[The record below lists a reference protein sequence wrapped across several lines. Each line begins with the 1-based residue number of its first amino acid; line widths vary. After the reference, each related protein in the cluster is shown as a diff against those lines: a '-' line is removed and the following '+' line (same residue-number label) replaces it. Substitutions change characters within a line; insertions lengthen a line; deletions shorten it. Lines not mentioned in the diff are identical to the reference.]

1 MATILSL
8 FTLTAFA
15 MPKTALTL
23 AQANE
28 EKTSASQTTSVQGQ
42 ATLPTKKAA
51 SQKTSQKTGT
61 QLLSPNSYEQYLS
74 LSAPTDVAVSANYT
88 AIADGNTIYV
98 FDRRA
103 NAYFKYTH
111 GEGSVQNK
119 ATKLQFDSSER
130 LYFLD
135 ASTALYS
142 IDPQLVGTQSITPT
156 KTELVCSTFAIHGD
170 QLYYTNTSGNKSQI
184 SHAPLSNLTFSAS
197 TLLVENLA
205 RTPVLAFYQNE
216 LYYTDSGK
224 YLKKIGTSGNKND
237 TFVTAFPS
245 ELISLSILD
254 GALYCITDTGDFYS
268 YNLADLTESK
278 QASDVTPLDERK
290 NDYSALTLHGG
301 YAYLIEDKAV
311 VQYSLQNANFTNFEI
326 NGASA
331 HPQRLQNATDITIG
345 NDKIFISDVGNQRVS
360 VYDMEKESFLAPIP
374 TSLSAQYIA
383 SDDETVLIANSS
395 EVQLFSIA
403 ETTYGKH
410 VEISQ
415 RFDGNLVGVV
425 NLYGTYY
432 FATDKNYFYTLSKN
446 TTTLEWTWTSAHKT
460 SSQYPSHLTADIYG
474 TLYVACG
481 SSVYTYTEETF
492 ATVNTSTNA
501 VLNGLPENTTKIQ
514 MDYHGN
520 LYALNENKAHK
531 FTPPTTQ
538 DGKYTASTVTALN
551 DELVYGSDGAVT
563 SFALSITD
571 NSAYV
576 LYKDNFLAVTDKL
589 QLPTAKNIPTHNLQ
603 EQLFG
608 DTASEFTV
616 VKTSPKAFM
625 VEIDLSAVEN
635 AQTFPYLSH
644 KRANTAISALKI
656 AEVDGYYLVAV
667 YNSSKAKYNT
677 FLVYAN
683 ACEEYA
689 TDGYKIIYEETEQK
703 IGYLS
708 NAASVYKIPY
718 ATALFATVPLVR
730 GDSVTLLGEIVQLD
744 TPYYYV
750 SFTDANGET
759 KTGYIPKAYVAPMNS
774 EAHKQTLVLGGTDT
788 RTDAYGRLI
797 YILFGTATICG
808 LVDYLILRKPKDED
822 ETEETEENT
831 SNE

>member
-8 FTLTAFA
+8 LTLTAFA
-15 MPKTALTL
+15 MPKTALHL
-23 AQANE
+23 ALANE
-28 EKTSASQTTSVQGQ
+28 EKASANQSAAMQWQEN
-42 ATLPTKKAA
+42 LPKRKAVA
-51 SQKTSQKTGT
+51 KQVRGT
-61 QLLSPNSYEQYLS
+61 QLVSPNSYEQYLS

-98 FDRRA
+98 FDRKA

-119 ATKLQFDSSER
+119 VTKLQFDGNER

-142 IDPQLVGTQSITPT
+142 VDPQLIGGQAPTPT

-197 TLLVENLA
+197 TILVENLTL
-205 RTPVLAFYQNE
+205 TPVLAFYQNE
-216 LYYTDSGK
+216 LYYTDSGQ

-237 TFVTAFPS
+237 TFVTAFPTD
-245 ELISLSILD
+245 LISLSILD
-254 GALYCITDTGDFYS
+254 GALYCITGTGDFYS
-268 YNLADLTESK
+268 YNLTDLIESK
-278 QASDVTPLDERK
+278 QAHDVTPVDKHE
-290 NDYSALTLHGG
+290 NGYSALTLHDGF
-301 YAYLIEDKAV
+301 AYLIEDKAV
-311 VQYSLQNANFTNFEI
+311 VQYSLQNASFTDFEI

-331 HPQRLQNATDITIG
+331 RPQRLQNATDVTVG
-345 NDKIFISDVGNQRVS
+345 DDKIFISDAGNQRVS
-360 VYDMEKESFLAPIP
+360 VYDMEKESFLDPIP
-374 TSLSAQYIA
+374 APLSAQYIA
-383 SDDETVLIANSS
+383 SDSQTVLIANSS
-395 EVQLFSIA
+395 EAQLFSVQ
-403 ETTYGKH
+403 ENTYGKQI
-410 VEISQ
+410 EISQ

-460 SSQYPSHLTADIYG
+460 SSQYPSHLTADVYG
-474 TLYVACG
+474 NLYVACG

-501 VLNGLPENTTKIQ
+501 VLNSLPENTTKIQ
-514 MDYHGN
+514 IDYHGN
-520 LYALNENKAHK
+520 LYALNENKVHK

-538 DGKYTASTVTALN
+538 DGKYTASTVTPLN

-563 SFALSITD
+563 SFALSVTD
-571 NSAYV
+571 NHTYV
-576 LYKDNFLAVTDKL
+576 LYKDNFFAVTDKL
-589 QLPTAKNIPTHNLQ
+589 QLPTAKNIPTNNLQ
-603 EQLFG
+603 DQLFG
-608 DTASEFTV
+608 DTVSDFTV
-616 VKTSPKAFM
+616 VKITPKAFM
-625 VEIDLSAVEN
+625 VEIDMNELEN
-635 AQTFPYLSH
+635 ADVFPYLSH

-656 AEVDGYYLVAV
+656 AEIDGYYLLAV

-683 ACEEYA
+683 ACEEYPA
-689 TDGYKIIYEETEQK
+689 DGYKIIYEETEQK

-718 ATALFATVPLVR
+718 ATALFSAIPLVR

-759 KTGYIPKAYVAPMNS
+759 KTGYIPQAYIAPMNS
-774 EAHKQTLVLGGTDT
+774 EAQKQTLVLGGTDT

-822 ETEETEENT
+822 ENEENEENEENT
-831 SNE
+831 SNA